1 MGVREQVAG
10 ARGQETG
17 GDAISVSADRNAWS
31 TATDDGRL
39 TTRKG
44 QTRPPSAPHS
54 SPVTPHRPSVAR
66 HSIEVHLEEL
76 VLNGF
81 DPRDRHRIGDAV
93 ERELARL
100 FAEQGVPGTLAE
112 PTAIDRLD
120 VGAFRVKP
128 PSRPEKVGA
137 QVAQAVYSS
146 LRSSLPQGGKSV

>member
-1 MGVREQVAG
+1 MREQAPG

-17 GDAISVSADRNAWS
+17 GNAATSAVRSPSSFAISNGGS
-31 TATDDGRL
+31 TTGRP
-39 TTRKG
+39 

-54 SPVTPHRPSVAR
+54 SPLTRRRPSVTR
-66 HSIEVHLEEL
+66 HSIEVHIEEL

-100 FAEQGVPGTLAE
+100 FAEQGVLGTLAE
-112 PTAIDRLD
+112 PAAIDRLD
-120 VGAFRVKP
+120 VDAFRVKP
-128 PSRPEKVGA
+128 SYRPEKVGA

-146 LRSSLPQGGKSV
+146 FRTGIRQGGK